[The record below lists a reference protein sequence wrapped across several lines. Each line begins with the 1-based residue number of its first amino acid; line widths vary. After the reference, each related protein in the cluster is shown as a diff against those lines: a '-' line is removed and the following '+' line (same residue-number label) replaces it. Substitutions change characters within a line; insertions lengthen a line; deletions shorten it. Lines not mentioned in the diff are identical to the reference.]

1 MPRQV
6 LVKDYSQT
14 SSGKYK
20 FPMDFMPMWTIL
32 SLTQQWIERTWT
44 CVTFESNDCFSK
56 TCLTDRKLFWLIHS
70 APFHRHRPTTNEK
83 FENQRLLV
91 KPLKRLLLQTSVWIR
106 TTYSCCHFCFYWK
119 RFYDIPIVFVK
130 RSVDLISSNL
140 GRTSRV
146 TQVCSHDC
154 FFLWTRCKFRLLLK

>member
-1 MPRQV
+1 MNAYEQAWPLRAMIV
-6 LVKDYSQT
+6 S
-14 SSGKYK
+14 
-20 FPMDFMPMWTIL
+20 
-32 SLTQQWIERTWT
+32 
-44 CVTFESNDCFSK
+44 SK

-146 TQVCSHDC
+146 TQVCSHDF

>member
-1 MPRQV
+1 
-6 LVKDYSQT
+6 
-14 SSGKYK
+14 
-20 FPMDFMPMWTIL
+20 MWTIL
-32 SLTQQWIERTWT
+32 SLTQQWIERIWT
-44 CVTFESNDCFSK
+44 SLTFESNDCFSK

-91 KPLKRLLLQTSVWIR
+91 KPLKRLLLQISVWIR

-146 TQVCSHDC
+146 TQVCSHDF
-154 FFLWTRCKFRLLLK
+154 FFLWTRCKFRLLLKWVKKLLFWFS

>member
-1 MPRQV
+1 MNAYEQAWPLRAMIV
-6 LVKDYSQT
+6 S
-14 SSGKYK
+14 
-20 FPMDFMPMWTIL
+20 
-32 SLTQQWIERTWT
+32 
-44 CVTFESNDCFSK
+44 SK

-146 TQVCSHDC
+146 TQVCSHDF
-154 FFLWTRCKFRLLLK
+154 FFLWTRCKFRLLLKWMKKLLFWFS